1 MVRFRTGWRYAKG
14 HQGATSFFATAELDI
29 SIWSFILS
37 HMGTLKSQSRIYR
50 PQAPT
55 GAAPAAT
62 FAPSEVYKRLGLI
75 KADRSELVR
84 VLRIGVPVA
93 VFGKLATE
101 IGTSQATLG
110 KVIGLPSSTLTRR
123 RQSKRLSPDES
134 DRLYR
139 VASAYRSALQLFEG
153 ERTAAQRWLNEPAK
167 ALGGSSPID
176 YLDTEAGAEAVHD
189 LILRLEHGV
198 IT

>member
-1 MVRFRTGWRYAKG
+1 
-14 HQGATSFFATAELDI
+14 
-29 SIWSFILS
+29 
-37 HMGTLKSQSRIYR
+37 MGSSKSVSKTYR
-50 PQAPT
+50 PRAS
-55 GAAPAAT
+55 AKASPAAT
-62 FAPSEVYKRLGLI
+62 FAPGEVYKRLGLI
-75 KADRSELVR
+75 KVDRSELVR

-93 VFGKLATE
+93 VFAKLAAE

-139 VASAYRSALQLFEG
+139 VAAAYRGTLQLFEG
-153 ERTAAQRWLNEPAK
+153 DRTAAQRWLTEPAK
-167 ALGGSSPID
+167 ALGGSSPIE

-198 IT
+198 VT